1 MNEFTTGNGIFDSII
16 ASVLFQIAYFLLSF
30 LYNKSKSGFLEKSL
44 SFSNATV
51 AVWLTPIVLLLTS
64 LLYLNQ
70 KLTNITALSLT
81 IYSLIVSF
89 VVLSHQIL
97 KYRKA
102 GIIGLDLNISNGVD
116 YKMALNLTK
125 RSLRVL
131 GTGADKLTINEK
143 EFLKAIDSATR
154 QRPAKLLLCHP
165 ESPALAEMAKRDK
178 KQKGEYVNNVIRSLE
193 RIKTFQDSNENIEI
207 RFYRAQTPE
216 EMPIFRLMFFNDH
229 YCLCSF
235 NSFGNKDKGTTAPQ
249 LHLRC
254 PVNNNGKMLYY
265 RAFDNYFE
273 NLWEQNQNS
282 KVSNKTDWQKL
293 GL

>member
-102 GIIGLDLNISNGVD
+102 GII
-116 YKMALNLTK
+116 
-125 RSLRVL
+125 
-131 GTGADKLTINEK
+131 
-143 EFLKAIDSATR
+143 
-154 QRPAKLLLCHP
+154 
-165 ESPALAEMAKRDK
+165 
-178 KQKGEYVNNVIRSLE
+178 
-193 RIKTFQDSNENIEI
+193 
-207 RFYRAQTPE
+207 
-216 EMPIFRLMFFNDH
+216 
-229 YCLCSF
+229 
-235 NSFGNKDKGTTAPQ
+235 
-249 LHLRC
+249 
-254 PVNNNGKMLYY
+254 
-265 RAFDNYFE
+265 
-273 NLWEQNQNS
+273 
-282 KVSNKTDWQKL
+282 
-293 GL
+293 